1 MSIYNFLP
9 NRPRKESVVPFV
21 TMPDL
26 FTNEELD
33 KIVELCETFETETA
47 KVGDGVNGEVSPNI
61 RRTKISWLKNNPE
74 SNWIYD
80 RVAMA
85 ARSLNS
91 QFYRFN
97 LFGFIEDMQYTV
109 YQDDDEGHYTWHI
122 DIGPNNE
129 CTRKLSLVI
138 QLSDPS
144 DYEGGDLEIMTS
156 PNPDKV
162 IKQRGLV
169 AAFPSFILHRV
180 TPVTKGIRRTLVV
193 WVAGPDFV

>member
-9 NRPRKESVVPFV
+9 NRPRAEAVIPFV
-21 TMPDL
+21 TMQNL
-26 FTNEELD
+26 FTDDELNAL
-33 KIVELCETFETETA
+33 VELCERNEKEQA
-47 KVGDGVNGEVSPNI
+47 MVGSGLDGKVEPST
-61 RRTKISWLKNNPE
+61 RRTKISWLRNNEE
-74 SNWIYD
+74 SNWIYNKIS
-80 RVAMA
+80 MA
-85 ARSLNS
+85 ARNLNS

-97 LFGFIEDMQYTV
+97 LFGFVEDMQYTV
-109 YQDDDEGHYTWHI
+109 YEDVDEGHYSWHL
-122 DIGPNNE
+122 DIGPTNE

-144 DYEGGDLEIMTS
+144 DYEGGDLEIMAS
-156 PNPDKV
+156 SNPEQI